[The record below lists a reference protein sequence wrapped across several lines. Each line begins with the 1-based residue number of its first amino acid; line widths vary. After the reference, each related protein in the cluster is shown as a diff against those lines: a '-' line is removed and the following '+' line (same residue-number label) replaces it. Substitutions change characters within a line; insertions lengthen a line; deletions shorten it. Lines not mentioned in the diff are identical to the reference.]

1 MVRNNFKLK
10 FERNI
15 TKKTFK
21 NNFINNIMTSC
32 SICYE
37 KFEKSGDRILDFKC
51 STKNCECV
59 ICNNC
64 VVNIYDNQSDN
75 EYFKCPLCRQICYK
89 EYFSTVVLGMEF
101 KNKIEEKKQKLIWKV
116 DFLKEERDRINR
128 ELLYLERLINF

>member
-1 MVRNNFKLK
+1 MR
-10 FERNI
+10 ENI

-21 NNFINNIMTSC
+21 NNFINNIMTTC

-75 EYFKCPLCRQICYK
+75 EHFKCPLCRQICYK

-101 KNKIEEKKQKLIWKV
+101 KNKNGR
-116 DFLKEERDRINR
+116 KEAKIDLESRFFKRRERYN
-128 ELLYLERLINF
+128 